1 MSSTGFN
8 VDKRDLQFVLFEQL
22 KIQETLA
29 DYDKF
34 QDWDKEMYESLID
47 AVSELCVDVLA
58 PVNAEGDRV
67 GCTLDPNGDVTIPEC
82 YRDGWNAMREGGW
95 IGVSAPMEYGGVG
108 LPLPIAVMANELMN
122 GANPALLMYSGLT
135 KGAAGLIA
143 ACGNDWAKETCCE
156 KLFTGEWAGTMCL
169 TEAHAGTDVGSSR
182 TKATSNGDGTYNIE
196 GEKIFISCADHQMVD
211 NIIHLVLARLPD
223 APKGSK
229 GISIFIVPKFNFDDN
244 SRNGVFVEGI
254 EHKMGINGSATCSLS
269 FGARSECKG
278 YIIGEPGDGLKIM
291 FHMMNEA
298 RIGVGIQGVGAAG
311 AALGNAISYAKEREQ
326 GGAGSKRVPI
336 IQHPDVR
343 RMLISMKSKT
353 EAMRSLTYTL
363 ALHHDIGELEEN
375 EFLASK
381 HHGYVE
387 LLTPICKSYCTDMA
401 YEVTTTG
408 VQVFGGFGY
417 IKEYPM
423 EQHVRDVKIA
433 SIYEGTNGVQALDL
447 LGRKLTHKN
456 GMFFMQWLDFTNQ
469 EFERAK
475 ELGCFETEVAAIEK
489 TRGAVGAC
497 AMHLGQK
504 AMAGNRKGAALQAT
518 PFLNMFG
525 NVVLAIHSLT
535 QATIAQEALNKGGHS
550 ESDKHFYASKVANLK
565 WYVYNE
571 LPQAI
576 ALSKSILS
584 GDETALEPG
593 LFGE

>member
-8 VDKRDLQFVLFEQL
+8 VDTRDLHFVLFEQL
-22 KIQETLA
+22 RIHETLA

-34 QDWDKEMYESLID
+34 QDWDKEMYETLIEAARD
-47 AVSELCVDVLA
+47 LCVDVMA
-58 PVNAEGDRV
+58 PANAEGDRV
-67 GCTLDPNGDVTIPEC
+67 GCTLDPNGDVTIPAC
-82 YRDGWNAMREGGW
+82 YEDGWNAMREGGW

-108 LPLPIAVMANELMN
+108 LPLPIAAMANELMN
-122 GANPALLMYSGLT
+122 GANPALLMYAGLT

-143 ACGNDWAKETCCE
+143 ACGNDWAKDTCCE
-156 KLFTGEWAGTMCL
+156 KLFTGQWAGTMCL
-169 TEAHAGTDVGSSR
+169 TEAHAGTDVGSAR
-182 TKATSNGDGTYNIE
+182 TKATPNDDGTYNIT
-196 GEKIFISCADHQMVD
+196 GEKIFISCADQQFVD
-211 NIIHLVLARLPD
+211 NVIHLVLARLPD
-223 APKGSK
+223 APPGSK

-244 SRNGVFVEGI
+244 SRNGAFIEGL
-254 EHKMGINGSATCSLS
+254 EHKMGINGSATCSIS

-278 YIIGEPGDGLKIM
+278 YIVGEPGEGLKIM

-298 RIGVGIQGVGAAG
+298 RIGVGIQGVGAAA
-311 AALGNAISYAKEREQ
+311 AALGNALSYAKEREQ

-336 IQHPDVR
+336 IKHPDVR
-343 RMLISMKSKT
+343 RMLLSMKSKT

-363 ALHHDIGELEEN
+363 SLHHDISELEEN
-375 EFLASK
+375 EFLAAK
-381 HHGYVE
+381 HQGYVE
-387 LLTPICKSYCTDMA
+387 LLTPICKSYCTDVG
-401 YEVTTTG
+401 YDVTTTG

-475 ELGCFETEVAAIEK
+475 TLGCFEAEVGAIEK

-497 AMHLGQK
+497 AMHLGQI
-504 AMAGNRKGAALQAT
+504 AMTGNRKGAALHAT

-525 NVVLAIHSLT
+525 NVVLAVHSLT
-535 QATIAQEALNKGGHS
+535 QATVAQEALNKGDCS
-550 ESDKHFYASKVANLK
+550 ESDKRFYAGKVANLK